1 MNNLR
6 LWMKCYSWCYALH
19 SAGKQKQFH
28 FLVLTHCRCVCT
40 AQGGVEVSVQSKTM
54 NATSYFH
61 EAKLNKNNVCL

>member
-1 MNNLR
+1 MH
-6 LWMKCYSWCYALH
+6 S

-28 FLVLTHCRCVCT
+28 FLVLTRRRCVRT
-40 AQGGVEVSVQSKTM
+40 AQEGVEVSVQSKTM